1 MLSRLASLSRSV
13 YTRVGQ
19 TADMRLESIA
29 PTVGA
34 FTCLILAGAVFIP
47 AVIITTPGVSVADYY
62 AAGPIGIS
70 VVGFLALLNIIVFLA
85 GKQGR
90 TDPVTVA
97 GLTLVSGIAMVGFA
111 SVWAISITSTLLY
124 GFPSQYAWIV
134 NHRWV
139 IVGLASVTALAGSG
153 YTTAVLR

>member
-1 MLSRLASLSRSV
+1 MMTATVFASRSV

-19 TADMRLESIA
+19 TADMRLDSIA
-29 PTVGA
+29 PTIGA
-34 FTCLILAGAVFIP
+34 FTCLILAGVVFVP

-62 AAGPIGIS
+62 AAGPFGIS
-70 VVGFLALLNIIVFLA
+70 VVGFLAILNIVVFLA

-97 GLTLVSGIAMVGFA
+97 GIALVSAIAMIGFA
-111 SVWAISITSTLLY
+111 AVWAVSITSTLLY

>member
-1 MLSRLASLSRSV
+1 MITATVFASRSV

-19 TADMRLESIA
+19 TADMRLDSIA
-29 PTVGA
+29 PTIGA
-34 FTCLILAGAVFIP
+34 FTCLILAGVVFVP

-62 AAGPIGIS
+62 AAGPFGIS
-70 VVGFLALLNIIVFLA
+70 VVGFLAILNIVVFLA

-97 GLTLVSGIAMVGFA
+97 GIALVSGIAMIGFA
-111 SVWAISITSTLLY
+111 AVWAVSITSTLLY

>member
-1 MLSRLASLSRSV
+1 MTAAVFTSRSV

-19 TADMRLESIA
+19 TADMRLDSIA
-29 PTVGA
+29 PTIGA
-34 FTCLILAGAVFIP
+34 FTCLILAGVVFVP

-62 AAGPIGIS
+62 AAGPFGIS
-70 VVGFLALLNIIVFLA
+70 VVGFLAILNIVVFLA

-97 GLTLVSGIAMVGFA
+97 GIALVSGIAMIGFA
-111 SVWAISITSTLLY
+111 AVWAVSITSTLLY

>member
-1 MLSRLASLSRSV
+1 MMTAAVFASRSV

-19 TADMRLESIA
+19 TADMRLDSIA
-29 PTVGA
+29 PTIGA
-34 FTCLILAGAVFIP
+34 FTCLILAGVVFVP

-62 AAGPIGIS
+62 AAGPFGIS
-70 VVGFLALLNIIVFLA
+70 VVGFLAILNIVVFLA

-97 GLTLVSGIAMVGFA
+97 GIALVSGIAMIGFA
-111 SVWAISITSTLLY
+111 AVWAVSITSTLLY

>member
-1 MLSRLASLSRSV
+1 MMTATVFASRSV

-19 TADMRLESIA
+19 TADMRLDSIA
-29 PTVGA
+29 PTIGA
-34 FTCLILAGAVFIP
+34 FTCLILAGVVFVP

-62 AAGPIGIS
+62 AAGPFGIS
-70 VVGFLALLNIIVFLA
+70 VVGFLAILNIVVFLA

-97 GLTLVSGIAMVGFA
+97 GIALVSGIAMIGFA
-111 SVWAISITSTLLY
+111 AVWAVSITSTLLY

-134 NHRWV
+134 NHLWV

>member
-1 MLSRLASLSRSV
+1 MMTATVFASRSV

-19 TADMRLESIA
+19 TADMRLDSIA
-29 PTVGA
+29 PTIGA
-34 FTCLILAGAVFIP
+34 FTCLILAGVVFVP

-62 AAGPIGIS
+62 AAGPFGIS
-70 VVGFLALLNIIVFLA
+70 VVGFLAILNIVVFLA

-97 GLTLVSGIAMVGFA
+97 GIALVSGIAMIGFA
-111 SVWAISITSTLLY
+111 AVWAVSITSTLLY